1 MAMHLEKRFICL
13 NLSSFIT
20 LQERLFRAGL
30 TASLSGLRLVKN
42 DVRRFTPAKNLARF
56 ENEGESMKGITA
68 KIVSVGGVAIV
79 FFLTPHAVCAQSFAT
94 SSGIIKNSA
103 GKLVSDAQVS
113 IEGVDTA
120 QSTEIKSNAAGGD
133 TESDILPGKYTVSA
147 AAEGL
152 TTPQSSNLTLIA
164 AERVHADFVQSA
176 ESQQQQTPPNQLP
189 AAPQPNTPA
198 NNANTPS
205 LQDLGFG
212 ASQTQGSAQEQ
223 ALLNKRTHM
232 LKVHQTLGLITAIPM
247 AATLITGPQAKAKGK
262 HGEPITEPTSANLDF
277 HMALGGLTTSLYF
290 TTAYYAIFAP
300 KIPGVKPKGAIRLHR
315 DLEWVHGPGM
325 IITPILGIMA
335 YKQENAGEKVHGIA
349 SAHGA
354 AGYIT
359 AAAYGAS
366 IVAVSWP
373 IHWKF
378 WER

>member
-1 MAMHLEKRFICL
+1 MR
-13 NLSSFIT
+13 
-20 LQERLFRAGL
+20 
-30 TASLSGLRLVKN
+30 
-42 DVRRFTPAKNLARF
+42 
-56 ENEGESMKGITA
+56 
-68 KIVSVGGVAIV
+68 
-79 FFLTPHAVCAQSFAT
+79 AQSFVGI
-94 SSGIIKNSA
+94 SGIVKDSA

-113 IEGVDTA
+113 IKDVDTA
-120 QSTEIKSNAAGGD
+120 QSTEIKTNAGAY
-133 TESDILPGKYTVSA
+133 TEANLIPGMYTVSA
-147 AAEGL
+147 SAEGL
-152 TTPQSSNLTLIA
+152 DAQTSNVTLIA
-164 AERVHADFVQSA
+164 AEGAHADFVLSA
-176 ESQQQQTPPNQLP
+176 QTQQQQTPPNQLP
-189 AAPQPNTPA
+189 AAPQPNPPA
-198 NNANTPS
+198 NNVNSPS

-212 ASQTQGSAQEQ
+212 AAQTQGSAQEQ

-247 AATLITGPQAKAKGK
+247 VATLITGPQAKAKGK
-262 HGEPITEPTSANLDF
+262 NGEPITEPTSANLDF
-277 HMALGGLTTSLYF
+277 HMALGGLTTGLYF

-300 KIPGVKPKGAIRLHR
+300 KLPGVKPKGAIRLHR